1 MRTLVCCIV
10 RFGVGKEGERRGPIG
25 CARRS
30 ITRQPQQLAAKEAI
44 STAADDDDP
53 ATGKREHPN
62 TPMSSGRPTKM
73 RPLSDSRRTRFD
85 PQFGRWTLEL
95 LRKNSKTLA
104 ECSKMVNKGREW
116 CNVLLPAKKTTANYR
131 HAKTVFYEAPVT
143 GNSWTFW
150 PTNEPVGRGLN
161 LNSIY
166 LFFLQI
172 NFMKLRCVK
181 CRMIRITLR
190 PGKKTGPTQR
200 TWRWPNVSAV
210 GQANWGESAAGFILF
225 IFFSLNYCSVGSC
238 ELLAA
243 GSASK

>member
-1 MRTLVCCIV
+1 MWERWCCIV

-95 LRKNSKTLA
+95 LRQNSKTLV

-131 HAKTVFYEAPVT
+131 HAKIVFYEAPVT

-161 LNSIY
+161 LNSIFF
-166 LFFLQI
+166 FFLQI

-190 PGKKTGPTQR
+190 PGKKKNWSNTTHVAVTERLSCGPSELR
-200 TWRWPNVSAV
+200 RKRRRFY
-210 GQANWGESAAGFILF
+210 FIY
-225 IFFSLNYCSVGSC
+225 FFFL
-238 ELLAA
+238 
-243 GSASK
+243 